1 MQADARTRDSG
12 TTLTIDTSIPAHL
25 NGTAFRKLRS
35 PPVQNQHSNSDLHQ
49 SAAWYHGEPSA
60 ATHLSSEPAQKKQ
73 RPTKLEMWDVLTV
86 EMLQASERWFQG
98 LSGTLSRFRGRLE
111 VASQRGHGN
120 LEIRGAWTSSCH
132 RKIAFMGRVIFLQN
146 SDFNYDKH
154 TN

>member
-1 MQADARTRDSG
+1 MLYLGGGSPPWTLRKVIPCVLQPNSSTLAQRGMQADARTRDSG

-73 RPTKLEMWDVLTV
+73 RPTKLEM
-86 EMLQASERWFQG
+86 
-98 LSGTLSRFRGRLE
+98 
-111 VASQRGHGN
+111 
-120 LEIRGAWTSSCH
+120 
-132 RKIAFMGRVIFLQN
+132 
-146 SDFNYDKH
+146 
-154 TN
+154 